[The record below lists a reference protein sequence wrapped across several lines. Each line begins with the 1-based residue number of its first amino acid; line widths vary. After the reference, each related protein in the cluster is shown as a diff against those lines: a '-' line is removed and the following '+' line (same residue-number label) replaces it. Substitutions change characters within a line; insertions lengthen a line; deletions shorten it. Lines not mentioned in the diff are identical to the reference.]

1 MRTYERTHPWI
12 NFTADLSQAHPK
24 LWIMLGECQSKCE
37 HLSKAPL
44 RPETARALHRIY
56 LAKGV
61 QATTGI
67 EGNTLTEEQVL
78 QHIDGK
84 LSLPPSAAY
93 LQQEIDNI
101 LQACNETLKQVAAGN
116 PPRLS
121 VERIQYLN
129 ACVLNKLYLAEDVEP
144 GELRTYSVVVG
155 NVYRGAPAEDGA
167 YLLDRLC
174 AWLNGPDFLPPV
186 SMEPY
191 GTVFALL
198 RAIVAHLYLAWIHPF
213 GDGNGRTARLVEF
226 EILTVAGLPSP
237 VTHLLSSHYNFTRT
251 EYYRQLDMAS
261 KSNGDILPFI
271 SYAVQGFLDGLRDYV
286 EKVWEQHYD
295 IVWQSYVYDRFRSH
309 SGEVHKR
316 RRSLVLDLSSA
327 GEAKTKAQI
336 SALTPELARAYAQ
349 KTDKTLGRDL
359 NELIKMDLLVK
370 EGDRYRAK
378 TDIVLSLL
386 PVSAQNTNGPRQE
399 KR

>member
-12 NFTADLSQAHPK
+12 NFTADLSRAHPK

-44 RPETARALHRIY
+44 RPETAQALHKIY

-84 LSLPPSAAY
+84 LSLPPSTAY

-101 LQACNETLKQVAAGN
+101 LQACNETLKQVAGGN
-116 PPRLS
+116 APSLS

-129 ACVLNKLYLAEDVEP
+129 ARVLNKLNLAEGVEP
-144 GELRTYSVVVG
+144 GALRTYSVVVG

-167 YLLDRLC
+167 FLLDRLC
-174 AWLNGPDFLPPV
+174 TWLNGPDFLPPV

-226 EILTVAGLPSP
+226 EILTAAGLPR
-237 VTHLLSSHYNFTRT
+237 L
-251 EYYRQLDMAS
+251 
-261 KSNGDILPFI
+261 
-271 SYAVQGFLDGLRDYV
+271 
-286 EKVWEQHYD
+286 
-295 IVWQSYVYDRFRSH
+295 
-309 SGEVHKR
+309 
-316 RRSLVLDLSSA
+316 
-327 GEAKTKAQI
+327 
-336 SALTPELARAYAQ
+336 
-349 KTDKTLGRDL
+349 
-359 NELIKMDLLVK
+359 
-370 EGDRYRAK
+370 
-378 TDIVLSLL
+378 
-386 PVSAQNTNGPRQE
+386 
-399 KR
+399 